1 MDWIRVYDLGEVWKD
16 VKFDSVGH
24 ENGKLF
30 GATWWKVVNSV
41 FVSFRLEPVD
51 AEQCWSV
58 LEQGV
63 IPWWKLGIGES
74 LMKWKLQKQLL

>member
-1 MDWIRVYDLGEVWKD
+1 MDWIRVYDLGEVWRD
-16 VKFDSVGH
+16 VKFDSVGK

-63 IPWWKLGIGES
+63 IPWWKLGIGEN
-74 LMKWKLQKQLL
+74 LMKWNLQK

>member
-1 MDWIRVYDLGEVWKD
+1 MGEVWKD
-16 VKFDSVGH
+16 VKFDSVGN

-51 AEQCWSV
+51 AEQC
-58 LEQGV
+58 
-63 IPWWKLGIGES
+63 
-74 LMKWKLQKQLL
+74 